1 MLARCSY
8 DAAVRV
14 TALFSRYSEIQGELG
29 CEAYKRRVIAN
40 GIHCEK
46 FIHIPLKP
54 EDDFVDIG
62 AVVRIAPIKDIKTL
76 IYAFLELKT
85 RVPQAR
91 LHVLGDTDDEE
102 YRQECV
108 DLIAQLEVR
117 DLYLV
122 GNTNVS
128 EYLKKL
134 DFTVLSSISE
144 GQPLAVLESLAAR
157 RPCVTTD
164 VGCCRDLL
172 EGTSYDAF
180 GRAGLCE
187 PPMHPQALAD
197 AMELLCIRRDLRL
210 EMGEVG
216 QKRILTQFVHEDMIR
231 RYFENY
237 REVMDALQALDSN

>member
-1 MLARCSY
+1 M
-8 DAAVRV
+8 
-14 TALFSRYSEIQGELG
+14 
-29 CEAYKRRVIAN
+29 
-40 GIHCEK
+40 
-46 FIHIPLKP
+46 
-54 EDDFVDIG
+54 
-62 AVVRIAPIKDIKTL
+62 
-76 IYAFLELKT
+76 
-85 RVPQAR
+85 
-91 LHVLGDTDDEE
+91 LGDTDDEE

-231 RYFENY
+231 RYLENY
-237 REVMDALQALDSN
+237 REVMDAWQALDSN

>member
-1 MLARCSY
+1 M
-8 DAAVRV
+8 
-14 TALFSRYSEIQGELG
+14 
-29 CEAYKRRVIAN
+29 
-40 GIHCEK
+40 
-46 FIHIPLKP
+46 
-54 EDDFVDIG
+54 DIG

-76 IYAFLELKT
+76 IYAFLRAET

-164 VGCCRDLL
+164 VGCC
-172 EGTSYDAF
+172 GTCWR
-180 GRAGLCE
+180 GRATM
-187 PPMHPQALAD
+187 PLAGRGC
-197 AMELLCIRRDLRL
+197 ASRPCTRRRWPTLWSCCASAGICAWKWARW
-210 EMGEVG
+210 GRSG
-216 QKRILTQFVHEDMIR
+216 
-231 RYFENY
+231 
-237 REVMDALQALDSN
+237 S

>member
-1 MLARCSY
+1 M
-8 DAAVRV
+8 
-14 TALFSRYSEIQGELG
+14 
-29 CEAYKRRVIAN
+29 RRISGGSSPN
-40 GIHCEK
+40 GIRCEK
-46 FIHIPLKP
+46 FVSIPLKP
-54 EDDFVDIG
+54 EDGYVDIG

-102 YRQECV
+102 YRRECV
-108 DLIAQLEVR
+108 DLIAQLAVK

-122 GNTNVS
+122 GNTNVP
-128 EYLKKL
+128 EYLRKL

-172 EGTSYDAF
+172 EGTNYDAL

-187 PPMHPQALAD
+187 PPMHPQALAN
-197 AMELLCIRRDLRL
+197 AMELLCVRRDLRL

-216 QKRILTQFVHEDMIR
+216 QKRVLAQFLHADMIR
-231 RYFENY
+231 RYQENY
-237 REVMDALQALDSN
+237 REVMDEWQALALN